1 MKDVQTIQDKLFLL
15 NDKIK
20 WAEMFI
26 AHAKADMHELQEYI
40 FDTEEKDY
48 TERFASMKR

>member
-1 MKDVQTIQDKLFLL
+1 MKDITTIQDKLFLL
-15 NDKIK
+15 NDKIR

-40 FDTEEKDY
+40 FDVEEKEL
-48 TERFASMKR
+48 TERLCNN